1 MQKGL
6 HTFSK
11 AVSIGI
17 LSVILRVHRLGWS
30 FSLCQAFCSNIV
42 FRNDRR
48 LHKYRKSF
56 LLSPLSLA
64 YSDPNDSLTSAK
76 MTSTASIAQTR
87 NDTALM
93 NDTDS
98 KPIKQFFSSPPPS
111 SELSTM
117 MLDVISSSDDVDMM
131 TMLSGQ
137 ILDDACR
144 ILRQFIE
151 TPTTNMEFNDI
162 SEVDD
167 CFSSS
172 GGINESSGDEGL
184 NDVDDRRTTLSS
196 YASIAAERLCQI
208 AHATDNNKDKASRKN
223 KKRTWEALQNA
234 AGILQTVTSVSTAT
248 SIKTATNATTLPL
261 KSNALA
267 VSMVFGALSFLE
279 QQQCQHEA
287 ENSRSAKAAASA
299 LSSTISRNN
308 LLQQAGRPISSLLLQ
323 CYIDHAFRNEKKGF
337 YFDLNILNH
346 FAKSFQLT
354 EGCVEPIVVAAI
366 VRNTVQLIDTSDQRE
381 DLLKQS
387 ISGAFALACQL
398 RPWSIL
404 SPVELIDAATAYDF
418 YHSAE
423 EICRSAHKA
432 AKDAERSLL
441 PNSDENNK
449 YDNKDGS
456 NHRYSASRQEENAMF
471 AVEKL
476 IDTAIESRMYRRA
489 DSMATS
495 LYDLG
500 GRSRY
505 VEARYLHACD
515 TIAKV
520 ISRRQFPIVDRQI
533 ERVDKAIAK
542 VEPCNDEGKKHGD
555 DGVDNRNN
563 DQTIGDGKIN
573 GANEK
578 SSPQTSVTSSLLHSP
593 GVEIREYAI
602 QKLEDAGE
610 IVAAQRLASI
620 YNIDYVYDE
629 EAALLA
635 AAMRR
640 EKYLQYDDVLPDE
653 VPPLITEP
661 DEIISG
667 FDRLLREEVKNSL
680 SSNRQRENH
689 IGFDAEWDE
698 ETQGA
703 ALLQLASAET
713 VLLIDI
719 LALSSTEE
727 GVNALRQTV
736 GKLLDNPEW
745 TLIGFACRQ
754 DLSRLRAS
762 PCVQEQ
768 HWMSMTNAVVDMQPL
783 IGIAEPSLRT
793 TGLSRACEHF
803 LGKPLDKSEQCSM
816 WSSRPLTDRQ
826 RSYASLDAWVC
837 VGVYQKLLRIKN
849 DA

>member
-1 MQKGL
+1 MQKGS
-6 HTFSK
+6 HTFSR

-17 LSVILRVHRLGWS
+17 FSVIFRVHRLGWS
-30 FSLCQAFCSNIV
+30 FSLCQAFCSNSA
-42 FRNDRR
+42 FRNDHR
-48 LHKYRKSF
+48 LQNNHRKSF

-76 MTSTASIAQTR
+76 MTSTASIDHTL
-87 NDTALM
+87 NDTALIE
-93 NDTDS
+93 NS
-98 KPIKQFFSSPPPS
+98 KRDEEKYSLPPPS

-117 MLDVISSSDDVDMM
+117 MLDVISSRDDVEMM

-144 ILRQFIE
+144 ILLQFIE
-151 TPTTNMEFNDI
+151 TSTGTNMEFNDI
-162 SEVDD
+162 SEVN
-167 CFSSS
+167 
-172 GGINESSGDEGL
+172 GGINESSGDEGQD
-184 NDVDDRRTTLSS
+184 DVDNLLTMLSS
-196 YASIAAERLCQI
+196 SAVRVAERLCQI
-208 AHATDNNKDKASRKN
+208 AHATDNDKNKSSRKN

-234 AGILQTVTSVSTAT
+234 AGILQTVPSVTTTT
-248 SIKTATNATTLPL
+248 SIKTATNTTTLPL
-261 KSNALA
+261 TSNALA

-279 QQQCQHEA
+279 QQQCQYET
-287 ENSRSAKAAASA
+287 ENSGSAKAAASA
-299 LSSTISRNN
+299 LSSTISRNKP
-308 LLQQAGRPISSLLLQ
+308 LRQAGRPVSSLILQ
-323 CYIDHAFRNEKKGF
+323 CYIDHAFRNEKKSF
-337 YFDLNILNH
+337 YFDLTILNH

-354 EGCVEPIVVAAI
+354 EGCIEPRFVAAI
-366 VRNTVQLIDTSDQRE
+366 VRNAVQLAGTSDQRE

-423 EICRSAHKA
+423 EICRSAYKA
-432 AKDAERSLL
+432 ASDAERLLL
-441 PNSDENNK
+441 PNSDGNNK

-456 NHRYSASRQEENAMF
+456 NHRYSASRQEENAVC

-476 IDTAIESRMYRRA
+476 IDTGIESRMYRRA
-489 DSMATS
+489 DAMATS

-505 VEARYLHACD
+505 VKARYLHACD
-515 TIAKV
+515 TITKV
-520 ISRRQFPIVDRQI
+520 ISRRQFPIIDRQI
-533 ERVDKAIAK
+533 DRVDKAIAK
-542 VEPCNDEGKKHGD
+542 VEPCNDD
-555 DGVDNRNN
+555 DGVDNCNN
-563 DQTIGDGKIN
+563 EQTIGDGKTN
-573 GANEK
+573 GANEN
-578 SSPQTSVTSSLLHSP
+578 SSPQTSATSSLLRSP
-593 GVEIREYAI
+593 SVEIREYAI
-602 QKLEDAGE
+602 QKLEEEGE
-610 IVAAQRLASI
+610 VAAAQRLASI
-620 YNIDYVYDE
+620 YDIDYVYDE

-640 EKYLQYDDVLPDE
+640 EKYLQFDDVLSGE
-653 VPPLITEP
+653 VPPLITKP
-661 DEIISG
+661 DELISG
-667 FDRLLREEVKNSL
+667 FDRLLGKEGNNSL
-680 SSNRQRENH
+680 SSVQQRQKH

-698 ETQGA
+698 ETHGA
-703 ALLQLASAET
+703 ALLQLASTET

-727 GVNALRQTV
+727 GVDALRQTV
-736 GKLLDNPEW
+736 GKLLNSPEW
-745 TLIGFACRQ
+745 ILIGFACRQ

-768 HWMSMTNAVVDMQPL
+768 HWMTLTNSVVDVQPL
-783 IGIAEPSLRT
+783 IGIAEASLRT

-816 WSSRPLTDRQ
+816 WSSRPLTERQ
-826 RSYASLDAWVC
+826 RSYASMDAWVC
-837 VGVYQKLLRIKN
+837 VGVYQKLLHITN